1 MGLPVVKSLRL
12 VNHGLVKRRASMLI
26 LNRPFFESLSGF
38 PKTDDL
44 TKDLRPNRQFA
55 GKKVRNASVISGK
68 IANFMKDP
76 KKASSR
82 KCEGEYFENSGNFV
96 FFAKKRGICDFR
108 ISFVRALS

>member
-26 LNRPFFESLSGF
+26 LNRPFFETLSGD

-44 TKDLRPNRQFA
+44 TKDLRSNIQFA
-55 GKKVRNASVISGK
+55 AKNVKNATVTRGK
-68 IANFMKDP
+68 IANFMIDP

-82 KCEGEYFENSGNFV
+82 KCEGEYFENSGNFD
-96 FFAKKRGICDFR
+96 FFAKKRGY
-108 ISFVRALS
+108 L